1 MNPRSLEV
9 TGAWFQAGGNIIS
22 AIGNTRAFIGE
33 ENVEDPLVIVGE
45 SLQALGNV
53 LQAVA
58 PEHSTNSKE
67 DEKEETEQI
76 DESAHKNEN
85 KIVKNKQPGDVK
97 DQGENNVN
105 QVKKKGKSLE
115 KTGAEVQALGNISD
129 IIGTVL
135 NMEKEEK
142 ENDYLIIAGNS
153 LQSLGAFLEVV
164 DELRDVPDIQ
174 WLEVIG
180 NSIQTL
186 GAGLQAFQGLYN
198 VLKEEKKESDN
209 EKEDDNSQKNGEG
222 KKETKVDEQL
232 LGLIGNWI
240 QVIGAVIEAIGET
253 IEPQS

>member
-1 MNPRSLEV
+1 MNPRGFEV

-58 PEHSTNSKE
+58 PEHLINNEE
-67 DEKEETEQI
+67 DEKETTGQL
-76 DESAHKNEN
+76 DESVQEKEN
-85 KIVKNKQPGDVK
+85 KQLDDAKEQK
-97 DQGENNVN
+97 ENNIKPMRE
-105 QVKKKGKSLE
+105 QGKSLE

-129 IIGTVL
+129 IIGTIL
-135 NMEKEEK
+135 NMEKEQK
-142 ENDYLIIAGNS
+142 ENDYLIITGNS

-164 DELRDVPDIQ
+164 DELRDVPNIQ

-186 GAGLQAFQGLYN
+186 GAGLQAFQGIYN
-198 VLKEEKKESDN
+198 VLKEERMEKENADDQEAANKKE
-209 EKEDDNSQKNGEG
+209 GE
-222 KKETKVDEQL
+222 KKEVDEQL
-232 LGLIGNWI
+232 LGLIGNWV
-240 QVIGAVIEAIGET
+240 QAIGAVIEAIGET
-253 IEPQS
+253 VEPQS

>member
-1 MNPRSLEV
+1 MNPKSLEV

-22 AIGNTRAFIGE
+22 AIGNTRGFIGE
-33 ENVEDPLVIVGE
+33 ENIEDPLVIVGE

-58 PEHSTNSKE
+58 PENAVDKKE
-67 DEKEETEQI
+67 TEQLNELTHDKENEMMKNKQTDDEKEQE
-76 DESAHKNEN
+76 
-85 KIVKNKQPGDVK
+85 
-97 DQGENNVN
+97 ENNV
-105 QVKKKGKSLE
+105 KSMEERGKSLE

-180 NSIQTL
+180 NSIQTV

-198 VLKEEKKESDN
+198 VTKEEKMGKEN
-209 EKEDDNSQKNGEG
+209 NGQKNEWEEKEA
-222 KKETKVDEQL
+222 KVDEQL
-232 LGLIGNWI
+232 LGLIGNWV
-240 QVIGAVIEAIGET
+240 QAIGAVIEAIGET